1 MNKQLSI
8 NITPTQKTLLK
19 KAASLSGQTLEEF
32 LLNSACKE
40 AENLIC
46 NQTHFYLDE
55 DKYRSFEEALNEN
68 NQSSALK
75 QLLNNPAPW
84 ES

>member
-46 NQTHFYLDE
+46 DQTHFYLDE
-55 DKYRSFEEALNEN
+55 DKYRSFVEALNEN

-75 QLLNNPAPW
+75 HLLNKPAPW